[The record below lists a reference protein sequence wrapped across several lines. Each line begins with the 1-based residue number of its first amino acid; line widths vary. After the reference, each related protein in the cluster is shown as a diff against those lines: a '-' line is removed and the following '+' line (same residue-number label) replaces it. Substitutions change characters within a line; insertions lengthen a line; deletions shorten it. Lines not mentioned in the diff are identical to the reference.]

1 MTKHAKHPHP
11 AKGALP
17 TNGWAPSYSF
27 LLEANQLAFARWLNG
42 VNALSQEIA
51 QFTQNRLQE
60 DMAAWSTL
68 ASCNS
73 PEDAFQCQQ
82 RFAQEATAGY
92 AAEIAKLSQMMVSL
106 AREGLESHQRNA
118 DAVPKSK
125 E

>member
-1 MTKHAKHPHP
+1 MTKHARHAQP

-17 TNGWAPSYSF
+17 TSGWAPSYSL
-27 LLEANQLAFARWLNG
+27 LLEANQQAFARWLNG

-60 DMAAWSTL
+60 DMAVWSTL

-73 PEDAFQCQQ
+73 PEDVFQCQR
-82 RFAQEATAGY
+82 RFAQEAAVGYTA
-92 AAEIAKLSQMMVSL
+92 EVAKLSQMMVSL

-118 DAVPKSK
+118 DAVRQSK
-125 E
+125 